1 MVADTSCRLTG
12 LDKVS
17 VGNTLGPSVVE
28 LNSYRR
34 QHTAVIN
41 NHGGAP
47 KVRLRMIVRS
57 KAPLDALRI
66 ADTHGAYRSR
76 FSIQSLRKL

>member
-1 MVADTSCRLTG
+1 MRVLLWLPIQVTGLTG

-47 KVRLRMIVRS
+47 KVRLRMIVPG
-57 KAPLDALRI
+57 K
-66 ADTHGAYRSR
+66 
-76 FSIQSLRKL
+76 